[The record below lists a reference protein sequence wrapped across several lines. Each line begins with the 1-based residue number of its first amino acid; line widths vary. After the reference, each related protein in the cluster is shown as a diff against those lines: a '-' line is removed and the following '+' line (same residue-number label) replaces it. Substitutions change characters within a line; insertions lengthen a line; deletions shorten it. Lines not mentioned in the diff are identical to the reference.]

1 MKRIVLYTIQGCPYC
16 ATARNLLDTNTIDYE
31 EVDITPDSSNWRDKL
46 QKMSGGERS
55 VPQIYIDGKYTGQDD
70 ELNDLIESKKI
81 YELLK

>member
-1 MKRIVLYTIQGCPYC
+1 MGKLLLYTIQGCPYC
-16 ATARNLLDTNTIDYE
+16 STARNLLDTNTIDYE

-55 VPQIYIDGKYTGQDD
+55 VPQIYIDGKYMGQDD